1 MNKLKEMTMMLRQGE
16 VLTLDDNKTYSVV
29 YTTVLDDQNYAYL
42 IEQDDYTNTMFCKY
56 SNDKLEEVTEPE
68 IIEKL
73 MFKFKERLN

>member
-1 MNKLKEMTMMLRQGE
+1 MLNQGE
-16 VLTLDDNKTYSVV
+16 ILTLNDNKKYSVV
-29 YTTVLDDQNYAYL
+29 YTTELNSKNYVYL
-42 IEQDDYTNTMFCKY
+42 IDQDDYTNTMFCKY

>member
-1 MNKLKEMTMMLRQGE
+1 MLRQGE

-29 YTTVLDDQNYAYL
+29 YTTMLNEDSYVYL

-56 SNDKLEEVTEPE
+56 GNDKLEEVVEPE

>member
-29 YTTVLDDQNYAYL
+29 YTTILDDQNYAYL

-56 SNDKLEEVTEPE
+56 SNDKLEEVVESE